1 MPPIKVSGQGKI
13 EQAEVRVD
21 GVEFEKEP
29 DKITRPAE
37 GDKTTDRGGVGGSDR
52 DDDDN
57 VPSVADI
64 NITTDPVDVSSLPN
78 SAVVTVT
85 LSTSTSGASIYYTL
99 DGTTPT
105 KDSELYEGHFTVT
118 APGQEGGTVTIKA
131 IGVKEGYNGCG
142 YGSLLLNK
150 MVQNPWECCK
160 KPISQNRGKYVIT
173 TIARGRAVNF
183 YQRHGFKPCDFEQIP
198 LEYRYQCSDCPE
210 KEDCGPVPMILI
222 GG

>member
-1 MPPIKVSGQGKI
+1 MVQILFARPEDEEELRDIFWNYGMDMSGDITEHLVVKN
-13 EQAEVRVD
+13 
-21 GVEFEKEP
+21 GVELL
-29 DKITRPAE
+29 A
-37 GDKTTDRGGVGGSDR
+37 GGK
-52 DDDDN
+52 
-57 VPSVADI
+57 
-64 NITTDPVDVSSLPN
+64 L
-78 SAVVTVT
+78 
-85 LSTSTSGASIYYTL
+85 
-99 DGTTPT
+99 
-105 KDSELYEGHFTVT
+105 SELEEKKFYLEV
-118 APGQEGGTVTIKA
+118 

>member
-105 KDSELYEGHFTVT
+105 KDSELYEGPFAVT

-131 IGVKEGYNGCG
+131 IGVKEGYTD
-142 YGSLLLNK
+142 SK
-150 MVQNPWECCK
+150 V
-160 KPISQNRGKYVIT
+160 
-173 TIARGRAVNF
+173 A
-183 YQRHGFKPCDFEQIP
+183 
-198 LEYRYQCSDCPE
+198 E
-210 KEDCGPVPMILI
+210 KEIKFKAIATIEILSVEPNKDLEPGKECEFTVEVAYEFDERI
-222 GG
+222 NRAILYVGFNTWVYEDLFAIHDRYEIDKKKGTF